1 MLLVWKCIEDLL
13 KMREETRNIKLKG
26 FSKEIWGYLLLKGV
40 TITAKH
46 PSSVMN
52 TYVDKA
58 SLQENDSSEL
68 KLNLEISQI
77 ICKILENQ
85 KLDLFTFRLTKQTTV

>member
-1 MLLVWKCIEDLL
+1 MGILTI
-13 KMREETRNIKLKG
+13 
-26 FSKEIWGYLLLKGV
+26 KGV

-52 TYVDKA
+52 TDADKA

>member
-1 MLLVWKCIEDLL
+1 
-13 KMREETRNIKLKG
+13 
-26 FSKEIWGYLLLKGV
+26 
-40 TITAKH
+40 
-46 PSSVMN
+46 MN
-52 TYVDKA
+52 TDVDKA

-85 KLDLFTFRLTKQTTV
+85 KLNLFTFRLTKQTTV

>member
-1 MLLVWKCIEDLL
+1 MGILTIE
-13 KMREETRNIKLKG
+13 
-26 FSKEIWGYLLLKGV
+26 GV
-40 TITAKH
+40 TITVKH

-52 TYVDKA
+52 TDADKA

-85 KLDLFTFRLTKQTTV
+85 KLNLFTFRLTKQTTV

>member
-13 KMREETRNIKLKG
+13 KMREDTRNIKLKG
-26 FSKEIWGYLLLKGV
+26 FSKEIWGYLKGV

-52 TYVDKA
+52 TDVDKA

-85 KLDLFTFRLTKQTTV
+85 KLHLFTFRLTKQTTV